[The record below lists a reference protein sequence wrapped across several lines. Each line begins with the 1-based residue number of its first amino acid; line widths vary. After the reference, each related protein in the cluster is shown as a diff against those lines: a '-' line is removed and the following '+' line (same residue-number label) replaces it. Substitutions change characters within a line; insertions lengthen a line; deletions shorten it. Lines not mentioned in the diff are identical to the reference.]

1 MLDRP
6 APPRQANRDRG
17 SHLFAYRNKLR
28 AMPTTKNNT
37 RREAMG
43 GLAKGL
49 AVIKSFARDHS
60 ALTLSEI
67 AAATRMPAATARRC
81 LLTLEELG
89 YVTRSGRH
97 FLLRPKVLELG
108 AAYLESMDIEHLTKT
123 HLEELARLT
132 GDSAAL
138 SVLDGADIVY
148 VARTSVRTLVRLEA
162 HVGSR
167 FPAHVTSMG
176 RVLLAGVGNER
187 LDQYFKTQKFVALT
201 TQTVTEPKKIRQ
213 LIEEC
218 RRSGYAAVEDELAYG
233 VVAVAVP
240 VFDQAGRVVAA
251 LNSSSHSRRLSKAAL
266 VRQRLAMLRKAS
278 REISVELA
286 RVPGIAISA
295 QT

>member
-1 MLDRP
+1 
-6 APPRQANRDRG
+6 
-17 SHLFAYRNKLR
+17 
-28 AMPTTKNNT
+28 
-37 RREAMG
+37 MG

-49 AVIKSFARDHS
+49 AVIKAFSRDHS

-67 AAATRMPAATARRC
+67 ASSTRMPAATARRC

-89 YVTRSGRH
+89 YVTRRGRD

-123 HLEELARLT
+123 HLEELARVT
-132 GDSAAL
+132 GDSAAM
-138 SVLDGADIVY
+138 SVLDGNDIVY

-167 FPAHVTSMG
+167 FPAHATSMG
-176 RVLLAGVGNER
+176 RVLLAGVGQEH
-187 LDQYFKTQKFVALT
+187 LDQYFRTQKFVALT
-201 TQTVTEPKKIRQ
+201 SHTVTEPRKLRQ

-218 RRSGYAAVEDELAYG
+218 RRAGYSAVEDELAYG

-240 VFDQAGRVVAA
+240 VLDQSGRVVAA
-251 LNSSSHSRRLSKAAL
+251 LNSSSHSRRVSKASL

-286 RVPGIAISA
+286 RVPGIALSA